1 MTREEFVKQ
10 RCEIDKITEAEFEK
24 TYRVVDCNCGAP
36 YCKGY
41 RCLDLDDL
49 LKENQELKKQLEERK
64 YYKFYKYENN
74 PYGSDHCFCERP
86 CNSNMSLKCF
96 FENGEI
102 CGFMSESLVDYHPKI
117 EEISLNEFAHD
128 FIKPL
133 INANFQNKN
142 QQKEFIKYLEDEM
155 SKWHYNYDSYNYEYE
170 VEEPTAEKLVDEI
183 LQKYKKN
190 IRKEII

>member
-1 MTREEFVKQ
+1 MTREEFIKQ
-10 RCEIDKITEAEFEK
+10 RCEIDKITEEEFEEQ
-24 TYRVVDCNCGAP
+24 YRVVKCNCGQP

-49 LKENQELKKQLEERK
+49 LKENQELKKQVEERK

-74 PYGSDHCFCERP
+74 PCGSDYCFCERP
-86 CNSNMSLKCF
+86 CDSNMNLKCF

-102 CGFMSESLVDYHPKI
+102 CGFMSETLVSNHDNI

-128 FIKPL
+128 FIRPL

-142 QQKEFIKYLEDEM
+142 QQEKFIKYLKDGIKLEIQREIVSGEITNKRYIL
-155 SKWHYNYDSYNYEYE
+155 SK
-170 VEEPTAEKLVDEI
+170 I
-183 LQKYKKN
+183 LQKYK
-190 IRKEII
+190 EIIGEETNE